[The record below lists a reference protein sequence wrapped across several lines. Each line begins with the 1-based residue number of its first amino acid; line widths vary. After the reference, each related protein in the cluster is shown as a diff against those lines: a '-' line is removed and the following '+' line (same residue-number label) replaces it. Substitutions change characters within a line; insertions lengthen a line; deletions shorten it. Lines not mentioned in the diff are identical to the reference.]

1 MKPRLLILL
10 SLCALLLAAC
20 YRQTEDSFQQAD
32 SAEAVVVASPT
43 SLPGDGPGLAG
54 EEGTPPAYL
63 TPEAAP
69 GQVQPPTQDSATQ
82 VIIAAT
88 AHSQTLTPFTRPT
101 ATLSFEDGLDPTH
114 ACVYAVVAGDNLYRL
129 SLAWGTTVQDIMNVS
144 QLDSDALSIGQ
155 LLLRPGCEYVTP
167 TSIPPVS
174 PAAVIID
181 TATPV
186 SAAEEP
192 PQATEQ
198 APAEIPI
205 DAEPAEATEAPSEDT
220 ATPSPRVHVVSAGDT
235 VASISLRY
243 RVDVNALIELNN
255 IANPNQLAV
264 GQELKL
270 PD

>member
-205 DAEPAEATEAPSEDT
+205 DAEPAEATQAPSEDT